1 MPKLNRNALSVY
13 PKKLHN
19 QAGFTLIELI
29 ASLFILIAI
38 LDIFIFISSSLNSSA
53 VLRDSLI
60 ASNLAQEGVEVVRNV
75 RDRDWFLG
83 NSFGA
88 SLPDGSWR
96 VQWDS
101 AFLLLLSGN
110 PFLKKDMA
118 TGVFGYSAGNDT
130 VFKRAID
137 VLKISANEIKVI
149 STVTWDEKS
158 NPKTTNAETH
168 LFNWYQP

>member
-60 ASNLAQEGVEVVRNV
+60 ASNFAQQG
-75 RDRDWFLG
+75 
-83 NSFGA
+83 
-88 SLPDGSWR
+88 
-96 VQWDS
+96 
-101 AFLLLLSGN
+101 
-110 PFLKKDMA
+110 
-118 TGVFGYSAGNDT
+118 
-130 VFKRAID
+130 I
-137 VLKISANEIKVI
+137 
-149 STVTWDEKS
+149 
-158 NPKTTNAETH
+158 
-168 LFNWYQP
+168 